1 MRLPRKATVKGLSSA
16 GPADGSR
23 NQTGYRHPALA
34 NGEASTLAK
43 LPEDL
48 KHSFNCLYRANIR
61 LENLAYY
68 LFSFIGLQRSRTKQL
83 PGGGAMPRRRPGQP
97 SRKNLYIVRVSRTR
111 C

>member
-1 MRLPRKATVKGLSSA
+1 MRPPWKATVKGLSSA
-16 GPADGSR
+16 EPADGSR

-61 LENLAYY
+61 LENLPYY
-68 LFSFIGLQRSRTKQL
+68 LFSFIRLHRSRTKQS
-83 PGGGAMPRRRPGQP
+83 PAVGQCRASNP
-97 SRKNLYIVRVSRTR
+97 VSRLQKPVYR
-111 C
+111 KG